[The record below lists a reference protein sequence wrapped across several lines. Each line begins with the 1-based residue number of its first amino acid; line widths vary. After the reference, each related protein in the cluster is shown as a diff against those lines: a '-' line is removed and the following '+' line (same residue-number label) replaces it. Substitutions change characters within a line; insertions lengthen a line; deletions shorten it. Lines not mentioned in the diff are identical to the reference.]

1 MSIFNLGV
9 PNKEAILELLFAHCK
24 MSTTHYVLKI
34 NFLWQKKN
42 PLQNL
47 IMLAGSLIKLIR
59 VLVLHQK
66 KYSEKFFLENS
77 LLYSVINF

>member
-1 MSIFNLGV
+1 M
-9 PNKEAILELLFAHCK
+9 A
-24 MSTTHYVLKI
+24 
-34 NFLWQKKN
+34 KKN

>member
-34 NFLWQKKN
+34 NFLWQKN